1 MASNVV
7 ANLVSPISL
16 PSRLICSV
24 VFCELWNFDLY
35 ECDILAPVGGDILA
49 QGLIELIEFSYQ
61 QGASSF
67 SEACLERTLIVA

>member
-7 ANLVSPISL
+7 DNLLSPISL

-49 QGLIELIEFSYQ
+49 
-61 QGASSF
+61 
-67 SEACLERTLIVA
+67 